1 MSAFISAHAGHADWT
16 IAFASCREQ
25 VDRQLQQG
33 QNPNLGWCYLSD
45 YYAKA
50 AGSILA
56 ALRDAMP
63 GLHWVGA
70 VGVGVGAGAVEYFD
84 EPAMALML
92 AELPPDSFKV
102 FRA

>member
-25 VDRQLQQG
+25 LDRQLQQG
-33 QNPNLGWCYLSD
+33 QNLNLGWCYLSD

-50 AGSILA
+50 AGRILA

-63 GLHWVGA
+63 ALRWVS
-70 VGVGVGAGAVEYFD
+70 AVEASRNYIRRRSIIG
-84 EPAMALML
+84 EAKPIYVA
-92 AELPPDSFKV
+92 DSQQ
-102 FRA
+102 